1 MNVSS
6 THRFSGWRGL
16 NQTQVYSLR
25 IDHKVGTTHTPTLRL
40 VLERGCDESVNLQLS
55 VPSVSALAWGSGM
68 SRDAPPDDG
77 KIPKERGRS
86 LLGRLKKKLYNISF
100 YWRTD
105 HKRYLSMTCDMK
117 VAWQTNLCA
126 LTWLGRLRSTR
137 RSRWSVAFWSSP
149 RAPCNYGSSA
159 EFKAKTPKRELVS
172 HDHYSELRSAPP
184 FLSNLP
190 LCAADGGSCIP
201 SSGPAL
207 VLLTCQLKQRK
218 ALISLSYFTTSWYT
232 LNHLL
237 NTSEPHCHITV
248 ILLCDH

>member
-86 LLGRLKKKLYNISF
+86 LLGRLKKNYKTSLFIGEQTTNAACQ
-100 YWRTD
+100 WRVIW
-105 HKRYLSMTCDMK
+105 K
-117 VAWQTNLCA
+117 
-126 LTWLGRLRSTR
+126 WLGKQTYALSPDSADCARLGGLADLLHFDPLHVLHVIMDHLQNSKQKH
-137 RSRWSVAFWSSP
+137 P
-149 RAPCNYGSSA
+149 KGS
-159 EFKAKTPKRELVS
+159 
-172 HDHYSELRSAPP
+172 
-184 FLSNLP
+184 
-190 LCAADGGSCIP
+190 
-201 SSGPAL
+201 
-207 VLLTCQLKQRK
+207 
-218 ALISLSYFTTSWYT
+218 
-232 LNHLL
+232 
-237 NTSEPHCHITV
+237 
-248 ILLCDH
+248 